1 MFSKILIAN
10 RGEIAVRIIR
20 ACEEL
25 GVASVAV
32 YSEIDR
38 DAPHVKRAG
47 EAYLLGPGPASE
59 SYLNVAKILDVIKRS
74 GADAVHPGYGFLAEN
89 AAFAAVLEEH
99 GITFIGPSASAI
111 EAMGSKTRARE
122 LMAAAGVPIV
132 PGTTEPVQTV
142 EHAREIIAAQIG
154 YPVAVKAAGGGGG
167 KGFRVALSEDQ
178 LESAFEGA
186 AREGEK
192 FFSDPTVYLERYLA
206 DPRHVEVQI
215 LADKH
220 GNVVHLGE
228 RDCSLQRRHQKL
240 IEEAPAPAVSPE
252 LRARIGQIGVSA
264 AAAVNY
270 SGAGTI
276 EGLLQDGEYFFLEM
290 NTRVQ
295 VEHCVTEMVTG
306 IDIVKEGIRVAAGE
320 PLSIR
325 QDDVVLRGHAIECR
339 INAEDASRNFTP
351 APGAITNYRE
361 PSGPGVR
368 VDSGV
373 SAGSE
378 VSPMYDPMIA
388 KLIVWD
394 SDREQATNRM
404 VRALG
409 EYEIG
414 GLKTLLPFHDAIL
427 QTEQWA
433 RGETCRDL
441 IEDREWLKTLRP
453 ALAPGTA
460 ASAAADENV
469 KIEREYTVEV
479 AGKRFDVRVIG
490 EAGTGSGPVGAAGG
504 GQRAAAAGGGPH
516 RPARRMARNGSK
528 ANGHTSANGDSL
540 TSPLQGTVFRVAVE
554 PGAEVQQG
562 SLICVIEAMKMENE
576 ITAHKSGVVTE
587 LAVAVGASVSTGD
600 TLAVISGDGDSA
612 ETQSS
617 AA

>member
-1 MFSKILIAN
+1 
-10 RGEIAVRIIR
+10 
-20 ACEEL
+20 
-25 GVASVAV
+25 
-32 YSEIDR
+32 
-38 DAPHVKRAG
+38 
-47 EAYLLGPGPASE
+47 
-59 SYLNVAKILDVIKRS
+59 
-74 GADAVHPGYGFLAEN
+74 
-89 AAFAAVLEEH
+89 
-99 GITFIGPSASAI
+99 
-111 EAMGSKTRARE
+111 
-122 LMAAAGVPIV
+122 
-132 PGTTEPVQTV
+132 
-142 EHAREIIAAQIG
+142 
-154 YPVAVKAAGGGGG
+154 
-167 KGFRVALSEDQ
+167 
-178 LESAFEGA
+178 
-186 AREGEK
+186 
-192 FFSDPTVYLERYLA
+192 
-206 DPRHVEVQI
+206 
-215 LADKH
+215 
-220 GNVVHLGE
+220 
-228 RDCSLQRRHQKL
+228 
-240 IEEAPAPAVSPE
+240 
-252 LRARIGQIGVSA
+252 
-264 AAAVNY
+264 
-270 SGAGTI
+270 
-276 EGLLQDGEYFFLEM
+276 
-290 NTRVQ
+290 
-295 VEHCVTEMVTG
+295 
-306 IDIVKEGIRVAAGE
+306 
-320 PLSIR
+320 
-325 QDDVVLRGHAIECR
+325 
-339 INAEDASRNFTP
+339 
-351 APGAITNYRE
+351 
-361 PSGPGVR
+361 
-368 VDSGV
+368 
-373 SAGSE
+373 
-378 VSPMYDPMIA
+378 MYDPMIA

-394 SDREQATNRM
+394 SDREQATHRM